1 MRIAI
6 GADHRGYAHK
16 AALSAWLTA
25 AGHEVVDLG
34 GRPPAGID
42 YPEPALAVGEAV
54 AAGRCARGVLVCG
67 TGIGVSIAANKV
79 EGVRAALCHSVA
91 DALASRRHNDANVL
105 CLSGDGTTPEQ
116 AREMLEAWLATAF
129 EGGRHARRVDRI
141 TSYEASRGEGG
152 GSPSRSRR
160 GPQEEGQS

>member
-16 AALSAWLTA
+16 TALSAWLIA

-34 GRPPAGID
+34 GQPPAGID

-54 AAGRCARGVLVCG
+54 AAGRCVRGVLVCG
-67 TGIGVSIAANKV
+67 SGIGVSIAANKV
-79 EGVRAALCHSVA
+79 AGVRAARCCSVE
-91 DALASRRHNDANVL
+91 DARASRCHNDANVL

-116 AREMLEAWLATAF
+116 AREILQAWLETTF

-141 TSYEASRGEGG
+141 TTYEAGRGEDGA
-152 GSPSRSRR
+152 SPPQSRR
-160 GPQEEGQS
+160 GPQEAGPS